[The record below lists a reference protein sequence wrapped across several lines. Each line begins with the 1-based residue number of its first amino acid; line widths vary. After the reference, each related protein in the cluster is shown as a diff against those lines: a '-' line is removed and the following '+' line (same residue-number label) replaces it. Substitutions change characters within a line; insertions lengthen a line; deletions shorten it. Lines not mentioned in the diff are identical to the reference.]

1 MRHRCLSEGRWPEK
15 QEEWGAGLGR
25 EGDTGAEVGVGLD
38 VLEWRW
44 AICPSVHPSPTRAR
58 HSSGP
63 WESSR
68 AETDKL
74 PAFVE
79 GLAINM
85 KANRHWKEQQVRR
98 AGGRGDASGEG
109 SGEASEKG
117 SVS

>member
-1 MRHRCLSEGRWPEK
+1 MYWNGGG
-15 QEEWGAGLGR
+15 Q
-25 EGDTGAEVGVGLD
+25 
-38 VLEWRW
+38 
-44 AICPSVHPSPTRAR
+44 SVHLSIHLLRGAR